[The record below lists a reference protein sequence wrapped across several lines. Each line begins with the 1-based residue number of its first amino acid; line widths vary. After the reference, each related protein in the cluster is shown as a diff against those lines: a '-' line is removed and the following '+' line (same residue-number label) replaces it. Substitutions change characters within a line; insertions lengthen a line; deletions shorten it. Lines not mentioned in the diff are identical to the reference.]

1 MQAKCNTTSH
11 GYLGCGALK
20 SKSNNNGKADR
31 NRCKK
36 TIRKSD
42 NIISQVTCEPVS

>member
-1 MQAKCNTTSH
+1 MQAKCSTASH
-11 GYLGCGALK
+11 RYLGCGALK

-31 NRCKK
+31 NCCKK

-42 NIISQVTCEPVS
+42 NIISQVTCELVS